1 MSCVKLM
8 LGRILH
14 MEQAAVVGLSFA
26 GLIACNLLVFA
37 QVINRYWLHSE
48 IMWFGDLALYV
59 FIGFMFLASVMATW
73 EEGHVGVDY
82 LREKVLRG
90 RLRGF
95 AIHRV
100 SIAVLAVV
108 VVCVFLP
115 PVYQFMLRA
124 LKYPEYGTL
133 VRWFNTSWLQAGLF
147 VIFVLVLVHLLIIA
161 HRDIGNLIKIWRT
174 RPRG

>member
-1 MSCVKLM
+1 MSRVKSI
-8 LGRILH
+8 LGRILRT
-14 MEQAAVVGLSFA
+14 EQAVVLGLSFA
-26 GLIACNLLVFA
+26 GLVICNLLVFA
-37 QVINRYWLHSE
+37 QVINRYWLHFE
-48 IMWFGDLALYV
+48 IMWLGDLALYV
-59 FIGFMFLASVMATW
+59 FIGFMFLTGVIATW
-73 EEGHVGVDY
+73 EEGHVAMDY
-82 LREKVLRG
+82 LRVKVLEG
-90 RLRGF
+90 RLRGL

-100 SIAVLAVV
+100 SMAVFAVV

-147 VIFVLVLVHLLIIA
+147 VILVLVLVHLLIIA

-174 RPRG
+174 RPQG